1 MESPKQECDFNK
13 NIMIVEA
20 PPPLSWELYIDRVAN
35 QKGLGV
41 KIVIISPKSITI
53 EKSLRLAFLATN
65 NEAEYEALRAK
76 LEAIKK
82 LRGKVVKVFIIQSLS

>member
-20 PPPLSWELYIDRVAN
+20 PPPLSWELYIDGVAN
-35 QKGLGV
+35 QKGLRV

-53 EKSLRLAFLATN
+53 EKSLRLTFSATN
-65 NEAEYEALRAK
+65 NEAEYEVL
-76 LEAIKK
+76 
-82 LRGKVVKVFIIQSLS
+82 